1 MIGWSWKKLG
11 ETTTDLPSLI
21 MLLNQRMVKLKDV
34 VQTIIGAIQI
44 TGAFANGTATPSV
57 YGASTWQTSNT
68 VPTSITAFSDG
79 QVGQRITVWSTTAN
93 TTIVNSATLRTKSGA
108 NVVMTATQVMEFITY
123 DGIEWRE
130 A

>member
-11 ETTTDLPSLI
+11 DTTTDLPNLI
-21 MLLNQRMVKLKDV
+21 VLLNLRMVKLKDV
-34 VQTIIGAIQI
+34 VQTIIGAVQI
-44 TGAFANGTATPSV
+44 TGDFANGAATPSV
-57 YGASTWQTSNT
+57 YGASTWKAPNT
-68 VPTSITAFSDG
+68 VPTSITGFSDG
-79 QVGQRITVWSTTAN
+79 LAGQRISVWATTAN

-123 DGIEWRE
+123 DGVEWRE